1 MKSLVRRAREDGVE
15 PGPVDVR
22 LEAERTL
29 ALSLDGFAE
38 AVSSAALRRMPH
50 ILCDHAYQ
58 LAQAFSAFYAAA
70 PILAEKDEVVR
81 AGRLSLTLATLNQL
95 ERTLDLIG
103 ISTPERM

>member
-1 MKSLVRRAREDGVE
+1 
-15 PGPVDVR
+15 
-22 LEAERTL
+22 
-29 ALSLDGFAE
+29 
-38 AVSSAALRRMPH
+38 MPH